1 MSQSDFDV
9 VIRDGSVIDGTG
21 APARHADVAIRDGRI
36 AAIGEVDGSGEHELD
51 ADGRV
56 VCPGFVD
63 VHTHLDAQAFWDPA
77 LSPSP
82 LHGVTTA
89 IAGNCGFTHRAAVA
103 VDGRLPHADAGEGRG
118 DAARVTSHVG
128 VPWDWSTTSEY
139 LDRLDGTL
147 AINTGFMVGHSA
159 IRRLV
164 MGRGGQRARR
174 DRRRSSRTMQGVLR
188 DGLAA
193 GGTRL
198 LDDDVGHAQRRAGRP
213 VPSRFADEHEFVELA
228 RVCGEFAGTSLEL
241 LPRGATDLGPFD
253 DDVAEL
259 MIRMSEVPRGAR

>member
-21 APARHADVAIRDGRI
+21 APTRHADVAMRDGRI

-51 ADGRV
+51 AGGRV

-63 VHTHLDAQAFWDPA
+63 VHTHLDAQAFWGPL

-89 IAGNCGFTHRAAVA
+89 IAGNCGFTIAPLSPSTGGYLMPMLAKV
-103 VDGRLPHADAGEGRG
+103 EGMPLESLR
-118 DAARVTSHVG
+118 TG

-147 AINTGFMVGHSA
+147 A
-159 IRRLV
+159 
-164 MGRGGQRARR
+164 
-174 DRRRSSRTMQGVLR
+174 
-188 DGLAA
+188 
-193 GGTRL
+193 
-198 LDDDVGHAQRRAGRP
+198 
-213 VPSRFADEHEFVELA
+213 
-228 RVCGEFAGTSLEL
+228 
-241 LPRGATDLGPFD
+241 
-253 DDVAEL
+253 
-259 MIRMSEVPRGAR
+259 